1 MPDRAS
7 IRAGAASKRAHSL
20 VEVVIVTAILGLIA
34 GIAVPRFADAS
45 SRSRAR
51 AAAERVA
58 LDLRQ
63 AMTISRTEALS
74 RRVNFDMGKDF
85 LMIEDVSDMN
95 DSDEV
100 YTTFLGDAPYR
111 ADLRWAYFD
120 GSNHVMIDGFGVP
133 AFPGAVVVSAGEA
146 RLAVLMHADG
156 SLEFRRLS
164 QAELDGLLNN
174 SGADI
179 FPLGTPL

>member
-7 IRAGAASKRAHSL
+7 IRGGAPSKRAHSL

-34 GIAVPRFADAS
+34 GIAAPRLADAS
-45 SRSRAR
+45 ARSRAR

-58 LDLRQ
+58 SDLRL
-63 AMTISRTEALS
+63 AMSISRTQALS

-85 LMIEDVSDMN
+85 LMIEDLSDMD
-95 DSDEV
+95 DSSQV
-100 YTTFLGDAPYR
+100 STTFLGDAPYR
-111 ADLRWAYFD
+111 ADLRWAYFG

-133 AFPGAVVVSAGEA
+133 AFPGGVVVSAGEE
-146 RLAVLMHADG
+146 RLAVLVHADG
-156 SLEFRRLS
+156 SLEFRRLT
-164 QAELDGLLNN
+164 QAELDGLQNN